1 MNITSDTR
9 EIAKEKTFGHQ
20 LFQKF
25 ASFFGKVYATE
36 YNPLYYLG
44 SIAVLL
50 FVVACI
56 SGIYILFFIM

>member
-50 FVVACI
+50 LWWLVFREFI
-56 SGIYILFFIM
+56 FLFFIM